1 MRTAT
6 DEDKQTETEL
16 RAVMAQWRHAFGPAK
31 DRGVLERVH
40 HPHFVWTGADGSRMD
55 REAHIAAELDSEITN
70 ELIELHCRR
79 YGDLAVSVGRI
90 RLAGTFRSEQAG
102 QSTLEQIN
110 ALTVNSGSTDIAFT
124 MTWMRESDNWQ
135 VLAVHFSMAA
145 PASR

>member
-1 MRTAT
+1 
-6 DEDKQTETEL
+6 
-16 RAVMAQWRHAFGPAK
+16 
-31 DRGVLERVH
+31 
-40 HPHFVWTGADGSRMD
+40 MD

-110 ALTVNSGSTDIAFT
+110 ALTVNSGSTNIAFT